1 MGRRGNKEGSI
12 YKRKDG
18 RWCAYVTM
26 DGHRVQKYS
35 KTKSV
40 CAKWLKE
47 TLTQIDQGL
56 TIRGTQYTVQT
67 YLEEW
72 LVSIKSSLRKNTW
85 LQYKQNTYLHII
97 PFLGEIK
104 LKDLRPDQIQSLY
117 NSKQKNNIGAA
128 TIRISHAILHKSLNQ
143 AVKWGLMGR
152 NPADAVTRPRET
164 KHEMSVLNLE
174 QVKSL
179 LSFLVGSRFEALY
192 YLALT
197 TGLREGE
204 LLGLKWNDLD
214 WGSSRLQIKRQ
225 LQRIPH
231 EGLHLVEPKSKAGRR
246 AITLGYQAVEKL
258 RGHNELQQKERLF
271 AGERWQEND
280 LIFPSTIGTPM
291 EPRNLIRFH
300 DETLAKIGLPPIR
313 FHDLRHTAATLMLLQ
328 GTNPK
333 IVQERLG
340 HASIQLT
347 MDTYSHVLPDMQSDI
362 ANRMDALLTPIP
374 VSLTPKK

>member
-18 RWCAYVTM
+18 RWCAYVTI
-26 DGHRVQKYS
+26 DGHRIYHYA
-35 KTKSV
+35 KTQSE
-40 CAKWLKE
+40 CRKWVKD
-47 TLTQIDQGL
+47 TLTQVDQGL
-56 TIRGTQYTVQT
+56 TSRGTQYTVQS

-72 LVSIKSSLRKNTW
+72 LGSIKSSLKKNTW
-85 LQYKQNTYLHII
+85 IQYSQNIRLHIT
-97 PFLGEIK
+97 PHLGKIK

-117 NSKQKNNIGAA
+117 NLKQKNGIGAA
-128 TIRISHAILHKSLNQ
+128 TIRISHAILHKSFNQ

-152 NPADAVTRPRET
+152 NPADAVTRPRE
-164 KHEMSVLNLE
+164 KKIEMSVLNLE
-174 QVKSL
+174 QAQSL
-179 LSFLVGSRFEALY
+179 LSFLADSRFEALY

-214 WGSSRLQIKRQ
+214 WVSSRLQIQRQ

-246 AITLGYQAVEKL
+246 AITLGYAAVEKL

-271 AGERWQEND
+271 AGERWQENN

-300 DETLAKIGLPPIR
+300 DETLAKVGLPPIR
-313 FHDLRHTAATLMLLQ
+313 FHDLRHTAATLMLQQ

-347 MDTYSHVLPDMQSDI
+347 MDTYSHVLPDMQNEI
-362 ANRMDALLTPIP
+362 ANRLDALLTPIP